1 MGEVMRELDEMR
13 GYLSDLQRYVLSLNE
28 AVTVG
33 DCQKVMELGIGLSN
47 AAMSLRAE
55 VLIPPRRR
63 GRLYG
68 YLPD

>member
-1 MGEVMRELDEMR
+1 MREQTLDEMR
-13 GYLSDLQRYVLSLNE
+13 GYLHDLQRYVLSLNE

-55 VLIPPRRR
+55 VLIPQRRR